1 MSMTDDQIVT
11 LIAVFMAILLTI
23 GIAVLLYGV
32 I

>member
-1 MSMTDDQIVT
+1 MTDDQIVT